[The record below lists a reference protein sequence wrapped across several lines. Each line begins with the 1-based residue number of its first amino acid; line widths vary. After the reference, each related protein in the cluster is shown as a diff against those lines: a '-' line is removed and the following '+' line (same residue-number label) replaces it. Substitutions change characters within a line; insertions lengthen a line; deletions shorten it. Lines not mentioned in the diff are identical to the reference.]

1 MTWGSRALNLSP
13 VLVPV
18 VTNSHSRETQGITKS
33 VHAKINIFNVWA
45 FRYYGDIRDE
55 TGNFRESNK
64 GLIVLSTTLRQL
76 IMIHLV
82 YVSSATSEMDNSALE
97 NLLEQSRE
105 RNFRQ
110 NITGMMLY
118 SGGTFMQILEGKAE
132 DVLDIYSSIV
142 RDERN
147 TGNIILAQEHIL
159 SRSFTSWS
167 MGFRRVNNSDLNGVE
182 GFSNF
187 LHSSAPLPHLSQQ
200 PQAVV
205 KLLLS
210 FRQANSA

>member
-1 MTWGSRALNLSP
+1 MTQSGQ
-13 VLVPV
+13 
-18 VTNSHSRETQGITKS
+18 TQGIARS
-33 VHAKINIFNVWA
+33 LQAKINIFNVWV
-45 FRYYGDIRDE
+45 FRYYGVVRDE
-55 TGNFRESNK
+55 TGNFRESDK
-64 GLIVLSTTLRQL
+64 GLIVLSTPLRQL

-82 YVSSATSEMDNSALE
+82 YVSSATSEMDNSVLE

-110 NITGMMLY
+110 NITGMLLY
-118 SGGTFMQILEGKAE
+118 SGGTFIQILESKAE
-132 DVLDIYSSIV
+132 DVLDIYSSILE
-142 RDERN
+142 DERN

-159 SRSFTSWS
+159 NRSFTSWS
-167 MGFRRVNNSDLNGVE
+167 MGFRRVHTSDLNGVE

-187 LHSSAPLPHLSQQ
+187 LDSSAPLPHLSQQ

-205 KLLLS
+205 NLLLS